1 MAFRIGIIGIG
12 KIAQDQH
19 LPVIAKNQDFELAAV
34 VSQRGIH
41 PDGVPVFATPH
52 EMYGSIA
59 GLDAVAICTPPRAR
73 YAIAAEAL
81 RAGKHVLLE
90 KPPTP
95 TVSELHE
102 LAKLGR
108 RHDRV
113 IFATWHSQYNAAVEE
128 TRRLLSSRPAASI
141 DIEWKEDVRR
151 WHPGQE
157 WIWNAGGFGVFDPG
171 INALSILTKILPV
184 PIFVDNAE
192 LFIPRN
198 RETPIAARMKFRTE
212 DAGPKDMRAEFD
224 WRQEGEQTWNI
235 TIALDRGEELKLMK
249 GGARLEISGKL
260 VLERPSREYED
271 IYVRFSE
278 LLRTGESDI
287 DAAPLQLV
295 ADAFMVGRR
304 IEVDPFEEK

>member
-1 MAFRIGIIGIG
+1 MPHRIGIIGIG

-19 LPVIAKNQDFELAAV
+19 LPVIAKNPDFELAAV

-59 GLDAVAICTPPRAR
+59 GLDAVAICTPPRVR
-73 YAIAAEAL
+73 YAIAAEAV

-102 LAKLGR
+102 LAKLAREQGR
-108 RHDRV
+108 V
-113 IFATWHSQYNAAVEE
+113 VFTTWHSQYNAAVEE
-128 TRRLLSSRPAASI
+128 TRKLLATRPPRALE
-141 DIEWKEDVRR
+141 IEWKEDVRR

-157 WIWNAGGFGVFDPG
+157 WIWKAGGFGVFDPG
-171 INALSILTKILPV
+171 INALSILTRILAV
-184 PIFVDNAE
+184 PIFVDSAD
-192 LFIPRN
+192 LFIPSN
-198 RETPIAARMKFRTE
+198 RETPIAAKLKFRTG
-212 DAGPKDMRAEFD
+212 GPGPDDMRAEFD

-235 TIALDRGEELKLMK
+235 TIGLDRGEELRLMK
-249 GGARLEISGKL
+249 GGARLEIGGKL
-260 VLERPSREYED
+260 VLEKPPREYED
-271 IYVRFSE
+271 IYVRFAE
-278 LLRTGESDI
+278 LLAAGRSEI

-304 IEVDPFEEK
+304 IEVDPFEER